1 MKNSYFISGTDTD
14 VGKTIFT
21 AGLARLLR
29 DSGVDVG
36 IMKPFA
42 AGQKQSSGFASEDV
56 QMLVNA
62 ARVKDPE
69 SLVNPQFFPI
79 PASPYT
85 AFRNLGIKPNLDLV
99 TQSFSELKKLHDVML
114 VEGMGGIM
122 TPILEDYFVVDL
134 IRDMKLETIIVTSS
148 RVGTVN
154 HTLMTVKMCK
164 EHDVKIKGIVI
175 NHLSKDGYPFVEL
188 KRDLEELT
196 HLDVLGQLPVLENLQ
211 IETIASTLKNNMD
224 ISNL

>member
-29 DSGVDVG
+29 DSGVDIG

-196 HLDVLGQLPVLENLQ
+196 NLDVLGQLPVLENLQ

>member
-29 DSGVDVG
+29 DSGVDIG

>member
-29 DSGVDVG
+29 DSGVDIG

-85 AFRNLGIKPNLDLV
+85 AFRNLGIKPNLELV
-99 TQSFSELKKLHDVML
+99 TKSFSELKKLHDVML

-122 TPILEDYFVVDL
+122 TPILENYFVVDL
-134 IRDMKLETIIVTSS
+134 IRDMKLEAIIVTSS

>member
-29 DSGVDVG
+29 DSGVDIG

-85 AFRNLGIKPNLDLV
+85 AFRNLGIKPNLELV
-99 TQSFSELKKLHDVML
+99 TKSFSELKKLHDVML

>member
-85 AFRNLGIKPNLDLV
+85 AFRNLGIKPNLELV
-99 TQSFSELKKLHDVML
+99 TKSFSELKKLHDVML